1 VLRDGFRPGLIYSV
15 SHLEFLVQPSTLNNW
30 RQLKFQLR
38 KIKKN
43 NFSEVLGNKQ
53 TSESLVIIQECD
65 DCKSFMSMNIFVIR
79 CFFVLIDFLG
89 LTVSYWF
96 FFLNFK
102 EFSLH
107 NQISMLIALL
117 LYIFDELFDCGWFE
131 VYLLF
136 SNGSIIDILPI
147 FLQNL
152 TYYFKGKG

>member
-1 VLRDGFRPGLIYSV
+1 
-15 SHLEFLVQPSTLNNW
+15 
-30 RQLKFQLR
+30 
-38 KIKKN
+38 
-43 NFSEVLGNKQ
+43 
-53 TSESLVIIQECD
+53 
-65 DCKSFMSMNIFVIR
+65 MSMNIFVIR